1 MLQGKVVIVTGGF
14 GALGRVVAT
23 EAAKAGAKVAVLD
36 FAPNAP
42 DGLQAS
48 LGADSLLI
56 GGVDLSKEAS
66 AKDAAEK
73 VKAKFGGI
81 DAVFNIAGGFSWE
94 TVEGGSL
101 ATWDKL
107 YTLNV
112 VTTRNMI
119 VAALPSLLASKAG
132 RVVNVGA
139 NGAMKAATGMGAYA
153 ASKSGVHKL
162 TESLAE
168 EFKGKITVNAVLPSM
183 IDTPVN
189 RADMPDADFSKWVSP
204 AQIASLMIYLA
215 SEEAGAVTGALI
227 PIVGGL

>member
-1 MLQGKVVIVTGGF
+1 MRGKVVIVTGGF
-14 GALGRVVAT
+14 GSLGRVVAA

-42 DGLQAS
+42 EGLQAA

-56 GGVDLSKEAS
+56 GGVDLSKEAA
-66 AKDAAEK
+66 AKEAADK

-81 DAVFNIAGGFSWE
+81 DVVINIAGGFAWE
-94 TVEGGSL
+94 TVDGGALS
-101 ATWDKL
+101 TWDKL

-119 VAALPSLLASKAG
+119 VAALPALTASKAG
-132 RVVNVGA
+132 RIINVGA
-139 NGAMKAATGMGAYA
+139 NGATKAAMGMGAYA

-162 TESLAE
+162 TEALAE
-168 EFKGKITVNAVLPSM
+168 EFKGKVTVNAVLPSI

-189 RADMPDADFSKWVSP
+189 RADMKDADYSKWVQP
-204 AQIASLMIYLA
+204 AQIASLMLFLA
-215 SEEAGAVTGALI
+215 SDEASAITGALI
-227 PIVGGL
+227 PITGGL

>member
-14 GALGRVVAT
+14 GSLGRVVAAG
-23 EAAKAGAKVAVLD
+23 AAKAGAKVAILD
-36 FAPNAP
+36 YAPTAP
-42 DGLQAS
+42 DGLQAA

-56 GGVDLSKEAS
+56 GGVDLSKEVN
-66 AKDAAEK
+66 AKDAADK
-73 VKAKFGGI
+73 VKAKFGRI
-81 DAVFNIAGGFSWE
+81 DAVFNIAGGFAWE
-94 TVEGGSL
+94 TVDGGAL

-119 VAALPSLLASKAG
+119 VAALPSLLASGAG

-162 TESLAE
+162 TEALAE

-189 RADMPDADFSKWVSP
+189 RADMPDSDFSKWVQP

-215 SEEAGAVTGALI
+215 SDDAAAVTGALI